1 MHIRGWHRSG
11 FSNLSRPTPT
21 KKILSCPDPRRMT
34 PIPSHS
40 RVVFF
45 FFFGRNM
52 SVTVKMQYRSQCAH
66 LSWIKIQNV
75 VFCYYIELKGSLNNA
90 QCNNATMLTHTFSIW
105 LFFHLKVDIS
115 LSIDIFFI
123 DGVSKLLSRVH
134 RDRRQKRILFALITL
149 QKRNVSLLF
158 WVHTNKRSLY
168 RFERY
173 IRLLLSVC

>member
-21 KKILSCPDPRRMT
+21 KKISSCPDPGRMT

-75 VFCYYIELKGSLNNA
+75 VFCYYIELKASLNNA
-90 QCNNATMLTHTFSIW
+90 QCNNATMLTHVFYLI
-105 LFFHLKVDIS
+105 FFHLKVDIS
-115 LSIDIFFI
+115 LSIDIFFEA
-123 DGVSKLLSRVH
+123 SLSSSQ
-134 RDRRQKRILFALITL
+134 RQTAEAHPVCFNYFTEAQRFVVILSAY
-149 QKRNVSLLF
+149 K
-158 WVHTNKRSLY
+158 
-168 RFERY
+168 
-173 IRLLLSVC
+173 